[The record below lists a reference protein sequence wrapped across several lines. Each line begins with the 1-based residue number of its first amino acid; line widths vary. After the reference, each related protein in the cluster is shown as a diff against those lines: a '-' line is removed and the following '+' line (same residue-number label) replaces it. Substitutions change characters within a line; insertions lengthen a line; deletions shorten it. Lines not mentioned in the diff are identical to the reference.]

1 MSGWTR
7 AGTRKG
13 LFAALSTTGLAS
25 VVGLALVLSA
35 APASADPDPA
45 PADPGAVA
53 APPGPPP
60 PPDPLAPPPP
70 PDPLAAPPP
79 PNPLA
84 PPAPWAPPNAQPAA
98 ASAEGQN
105 ATPFTGTA
113 PFGPPSFVPKGG
125 STVGVGQ
132 PIIINFPGTVENA
145 DAAIGAVHVSSV
157 PPVPGKFYW
166 MTPTQLRWRPINFW
180 PAHTAVTV
188 DAGGTVSTFQTGDT
202 LIATAD
208 DATHQLTVTRNGTVE
223 KTIPMSMGMT
233 SGNHQTPNGTYYV
246 QDKKASVVM
255 DSSTYGVPV
264 SSTYGYKV
272 TVEDAVRFDN
282 VGDYVHSAPWSVDD
296 QGKRD
301 VSHGCI
307 NISPSNAK
315 WFFDNFGPGDP
326 IVVKNSSG
334 GNYKKNDGSADW
346 MNYTPPPDAKSP
358 ILARNRAILCLLARA
373 LSPALDYV

>member
-7 AGTRKG
+7 AS
-13 LFAALSTTGLAS
+13 FHAALTAAGLAAS
-25 VVGLALVLSA
+25 LVLGA
-35 APASADPDPA
+35 GFASADPDPA
-45 PADPGAVA
+45 PGDPGVVA
-53 APPGPPP
+53 APPGPPAP
-60 PPDPLAPPPP
+60 PPDPF
-70 PDPLAAPPP
+70 AAPPP
-79 PNPLA
+79 ANNPLI
-84 PPAPWAPPNAQPAA
+84 PAPLAQPTATGPAA
-98 ASAEGQN
+98 GQN
-105 ATPFTGTA
+105 PAPFTGTA
-113 PFGPPSFVPKGG
+113 PFGPPSFVPKPG
-125 STVGVGQ
+125 STVGVAQ
-132 PIIINFPGTVENA
+132 PIILNFPGTVEDA
-145 DAAIGAVHVSSV
+145 GAAIDAVHVSSV

-166 MTPTQLRWRPINFW
+166 MTPTQLRWRPLSFW

-188 DAGGTVSTFQTGDT
+188 DAGGTVMSFQTGDT

-208 DATHQLTVTRNGTVE
+208 DSTHQLTITRNGTVE
-223 KTIPMSMGMT
+223 KTFPMSMGMT

-264 SSTYGYKV
+264 NSTYGYKV

-307 NISPSNAK
+307 NISPSNAR

-334 GNYKKNDGSADW
+334 GDYKKNDGSADW
-346 MNYTPPPDAKSP
+346 MN
-358 ILARNRAILCLLARA
+358 
-373 LSPALDYV
+373 

>member
-1 MSGWTR
+1 
-7 AGTRKG
+7 
-13 LFAALSTTGLAS
+13 
-25 VVGLALVLSA
+25 
-35 APASADPDPA
+35 
-45 PADPGAVA
+45 
-53 APPGPPP
+53 PPP
-60 PPDPLAPPPP
+60 PPPPWMPQV
-70 PDPLAAPPP
+70 
-79 PNPLA
+79 
-84 PPAPWAPPNAQPAA
+84 AQPAA
-98 ASAEGQN
+98 ASADGQN
-105 ATPFTGTA
+105 PTPFTGTA

-145 DAAIGAVHVSSV
+145 DAAIAAVHVSSV
-157 PPVPGKFYW
+157 PPVAGKFYW

-188 DAGGTVSTFQTGDT
+188 DAGGTVTNFQTGDT

-208 DATHQLTVTRNGTVE
+208 DATHQLTITRNGAVE
-223 KTIPMSMGMT
+223 KTFPMSMGMT

-264 SSTYGYKV
+264 NSTYGYKV

-307 NISPSNAK
+307 NISPTNAK

-346 MNYTPPPDAKSP
+346 MN
-358 ILARNRAILCLLARA
+358 
-373 LSPALDYV
+373 

>member
-1 MSGWTR
+1 HPR
-7 AGTRKG
+7 DLVAGVPLRRRVR
-13 LFAALSTTGLAS
+13 LVAPDAA
-25 VVGLALVLSA
+25 
-35 APASADPDPA
+35 
-45 PADPGAVA
+45 
-53 APPGPPP
+53 
-60 PPDPLAPPPP
+60 
-70 PDPLAAPPP
+70 
-79 PNPLA
+79 
-84 PPAPWAPPNAQPAA
+84 
-98 ASAEGQN
+98 
-105 ATPFTGTA
+105 
-113 PFGPPSFVPKGG
+113 
-125 STVGVGQ
+125 Q
-132 PIIINFPGTVENA
+132 PIIINFPGTVEDA
-145 DAAIGAVHVSSV
+145 GAAINAVHVSSV

-188 DAGGTVSTFQTGDT
+188 DAGGTVTNFQTGDT

-208 DATHQLTVTRNGTVE
+208 DSTHQLTITRNGTVE
-223 KTIPMSMGMT
+223 KTFPMSMGMT

-264 SSTYGYKV
+264 NSTYGYKV

-307 NISPSNAK
+307 NISPTNAK

-346 MNYTPPPDAKSP
+346 MN
-358 ILARNRAILCLLARA
+358 
-373 LSPALDYV
+373 

>member
-1 MSGWTR
+1 MHMSGWTR
-7 AGTRKG
+7 GSF
-13 LFAALSTTGLAS
+13 FAALSAAGLAA
-25 VVGLALVLSA
+25 LLVLGA
-35 APASADPDPA
+35 GLASADPDPA
-45 PADPGAVA
+45 PGDPNVVA
-53 APPGPPP
+53 GPP
-60 PPDPLAPPPP
+60 APA

-79 PNPLA
+79 ANPFV
-84 PPAPWAPPNAQPAA
+84 PPPLAQPAA
-98 ASAEGQN
+98 AGPAAGQN
-105 ATPFTGTA
+105 PTPFTGTA
-113 PFGPPSFVPKGG
+113 PFGPPSFVPKNG

-132 PIIINFPGTVENA
+132 PIIINFPARVDDAG
-145 DAAIGAVHVSSV
+145 AAIDAVHVSSV

-166 MTPTQLRWRPINFW
+166 VTPTQLRWRPLSFW

-188 DAGGTVSTFQTGDT
+188 DAGGTVTSFQTGDT

-208 DATHQLTVTRNGTVE
+208 DASHQLIITRNGTVE
-223 KTIPMSMGMT
+223 KTFPMSMGM
-233 SGNHQTPNGTYYV
+233 SAGNHQTPNGTYYV

-307 NISPSNAK
+307 NISPSNAR

-334 GNYKKNDGSADW
+334 GPYPKNDGSADW
-346 MNYTPPPDAKSP
+346 MN
-358 ILARNRAILCLLARA
+358 
-373 LSPALDYV
+373 

>member
-1 MSGWTR
+1 MSGRTR
-7 AGTRKG
+7 ANI
-13 LFAALSTTGLAS
+13 FAALKTAGLAS
-25 VVGLALVLSA
+25 VGVPVLAAGLVLGA
-35 APASADPDPA
+35 GTALADPDPA
-45 PADPGAVA
+45 PGDPGLVA
-53 APPGPPP
+53 APAGPPAPPPLLPP

-70 PDPLAAPPP
+70 PGLPPLPGLP

-84 PPAPWAPPNAQPAA
+84 QPVYTGPAD
-98 ASAEGQN
+98 GQN
-105 ATPFTGTA
+105 PTPFTGVA
-113 PFGPPSFVPKGG
+113 PFGPPNFVPANGA
-125 STVGVGQ
+125 TVGVAQ
-132 PIIINFPGTVENA
+132 PIIINFPGTVEDA
-145 DAAIGAVHVSSV
+145 GAAINAVHVSSV
-157 PPVPGKFYW
+157 PAVPGKFYW
-166 MTPTQLRWRPINFW
+166 MTPTQLRWRPLSFW

-188 DAGGTVSTFQTGDT
+188 DAGGTVSSFQTGDT

-208 DATHQLTVTRNGTVE
+208 DATHQLTITRNGTVE
-223 KTIPMSMGMT
+223 KTFPMSMGMT
-233 SGNHQTPNGTYYV
+233 AGNHQTPNGTYYV

-264 SSTYGYKV
+264 NSAWGYKV

-326 IVVKNSSG
+326 IIVKNSG
-334 GNYKKNDGSADW
+334 GGDYKKNDGSSDW
-346 MNYTPPPDAKSP
+346 LN
-358 ILARNRAILCLLARA
+358 
-373 LSPALDYV
+373 